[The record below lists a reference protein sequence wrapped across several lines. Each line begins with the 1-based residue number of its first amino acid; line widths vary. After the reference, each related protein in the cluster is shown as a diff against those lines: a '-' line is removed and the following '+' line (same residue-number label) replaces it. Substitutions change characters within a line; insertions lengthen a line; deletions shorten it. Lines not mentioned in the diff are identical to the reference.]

1 MNKNQNQ
8 EGYYYASKLRLFLNE
23 YGGINLHEFCNIE
36 KVSYTKMLNLLG
48 GESYTS
54 LPKKDNLGV
63 EVHSQ
68 PELPIRELVIDL
80 PVQQSSKSPI
90 PIKRVNAAASKS
102 VVIEDVEL
110 SFRNK
115 FDIRFK
121 RCDVSTLLLLV
132 KEMGGTAC

>member
-1 MNKNQNQ
+1 MTKNQKQ

-48 GESYTS
+48 GESYSS
-54 LPKKDNLGV
+54 LPKKECLGV

-80 PVQQSSKSPI
+80 PVQESPKSPI
-90 PIKRVNAAASKS
+90 PVKHLNATASKS

-110 SFRNK
+110 SFHGK